1 MLSAPPFSHG
11 GIVEAHVDEEGTSG
25 GMSSSN
31 RRKALVLIRNPLH
44 ALPSLFDHAYEL
56 QKHLPV
62 KFQEGYQRAHP
73 LGGEE
78 EARAAASIEEWISWR
93 DRMFYSQ
100 LEAFGD
106 FVRYWTSNYYGGDRL
121 LIAYENLISDLG
133 GNGGDG
139 GASHGVGVEEAKRL
153 RHFLEKVE
161 YLETVE
167 EEKVPCIWKVVVEGG
182 MENGGDISFVGDN
195 TVRNDDGSN
204 HENNENV
211 WNEELILEAESFG
224 QRERKTSRNRR
235 LLDQRKSPRDAASV
249 NNNNNNDNNNKY
261 LAFMKTTA
269 IISVGK
275 IEENGESTA
284 WCPTSRT

>member
-1 MLSAPPFSHG
+1 
-11 GIVEAHVDEEGTSG
+11 
-25 GMSSSN
+25 
-31 RRKALVLIRNPLH
+31 
-44 ALPSLFDHAYEL
+44 
-56 QKHLPV
+56 
-62 KFQEGYQRAHP
+62 
-73 LGGEE
+73 
-78 EARAAASIEEWISWR
+78 
-93 DRMFYSQ
+93 
-100 LEAFGD
+100 
-106 FVRYWTSNYYGGDRL
+106 
-121 LIAYENLISDLG
+121 
-133 GNGGDG
+133 
-139 GASHGVGVEEAKRL
+139 VEEAKRL